1 MILFWGT
8 VSVPIGY
15 TVHCKGRSRVEQG
28 AAARVDNITW
38 QKEQSMP
45 GYRLNK
51 IKCSFHLKFKIQV
64 VHV

>member
-1 MILFWGT
+1 M
-8 VSVPIGY
+8 
-15 TVHCKGRSRVEQG
+15 HCKGRSRVEQG